1 MSIKFTQMQCKEVIC
16 MADGRR
22 LGYVSDVQ
30 VELPEGRICALL
42 VCGPGK
48 IMGAFGAHDQFCIP
62 WNCIRK
68 IGPDIVLVEADPAA
82 CRVSPPKAAFF
93 RR

>member
-16 MADGRR
+16 IADGRR

-30 VELPEGRICALL
+30 VELPEGRVCALL

-48 IMGAFGAHDQFCIP
+48 VMGAFGRHEEFCIP
-62 WNCIRK
+62 WNCIQK
-68 IGPDIVLVEADPAA
+68 IGPDIVLVDIDPAA
-82 CRVSPPKAAFF
+82 CRVSPPKPPLF